1 MILGTSDI
9 IALVSAVVAVVALFV
24 SLYAAHVT
32 RQVATSGFQSAERVK
47 SDTANLV
54 VALRGIMIK
63 AALYTTDDPKTRDD
77 EQRAD
82 SIDIRPEKAAIQS
95 FLGSSTAIAYYD
107 FAAKRSK
114 KARESGEKG
123 EEWRVF
129 FLMLV
134 TLLRTDNT
142 YSAGVQAAEL
152 EKMFDTVSE
161 EDLKGMSSGLG
172 DLVGSIKRILHN
184 RGDDVLLYVFV
195 DNAGKKRASFEDFVA
210 FLRAQGINDPDVDF
224 FWSSANNDMSLAE
237 DALKRGAKVSTKA
250 GEIKSRYKA
259 LWQKFSAEQ

>member
-95 FLGSSTAIAYYD
+95 FLTSSTAIAYYD

-114 KARESGEKG
+114 KAGEKE
-123 EEWRVF
+123 EEWRIF
-129 FLMLV
+129 FLTLV

-142 YSAGVQAAEL
+142 YSAGVQAAKL

-210 FLRAQGINDPDVDF
+210 FLRAQGINDPDVDL